1 MSTRKKIVLSFL
13 LLILLAIG
21 AFVIY
26 IVYSEAGKR
35 NPFTAVPDDAI
46 YIIETTDLTDGWATI
61 SDSKMWKHM
70 RNNRHFEDISE
81 SAATLDSLIKG
92 DATMDML
99 FSNRQMLVSAHM
111 ISGNDYDFLF
121 VVNMKSAAKISFIK
135 DYISSL
141 VESFG
146 YTMSKRTYSGQEI
159 IELTDIETQE
169 ILYITLTDNLFVG
182 SYSPILVEKSIKQ
195 KDKENW
201 TKNTNFQLVASK
213 ISSSKLFN
221 FYLNYSKLQEYM
233 SCYLSEESDIV
244 NSLGLSL
251 NFSAFNVNFED
262 ERLSFSG
269 YTSMAD
275 SVSSYLKALSDIS
288 PGKADGYKV
297 VSNTAA
303 LYLSMCFDDF
313 NDFYKKLTTE
323 FANEKGDEYENY
335 SKAVKKVEKL
345 FKVDLQEDFFS
356 WIGTEIAFVKLKPVA
371 NAKEGDV
378 VIAIQAKDIDDAI
391 KGMDNLIKQVKK
403 RSPLKFDTV
412 NYKNYTINYLDIKGF
427 FKMFFGKLFGK
438 LEKPYFTYMDDYV
451 VFSNSTSTLMDM
463 IDDYV
468 AGNTLE
474 KDEDFMTFKDN
485 FSDNS
490 NVTIYVRMPELYSHL
505 YCYSNAEKRTGVHE
519 NKELIL
525 SFSKIGFQLES
536 DGKLFKTTLII
547 EHDEDALFNKELEKI
562 QAAAEE
568 LFVDEYDS
576 LKFIPALSDDIL
588 KKDGDF
594 EVKFENLPTLPTG
607 QAGGKTQYEGS
618 VKDGKI
624 DGICKTY
631 YESGNLESSVN
642 YNDGKVSGK
651 ATFYYDND
659 EQQMKAELTFND
671 EEQIHGEYFEYYENG
686 SKKVII
692 EYEEGKA
699 NGDAQFYYDSGNIKI
714 EGKYKKGKK
723 FGTWK
728 YYTEDGNELTKEKWK
743 KKNKKDTK

>member
-1 MSTRKKIVLSFL
+1 MSTRKKVVLGFL
-13 LLILLAIG
+13 LLIILAIA
-21 AFVIY
+21 AFILYLVF
-26 IVYSEAGKR
+26 SEAGNR
-35 NPFTAVPDDAI
+35 DPFNAVPDDAI
-46 YIIETTDLTDGWATI
+46 YIIETSDLTDGWTTI

-70 RNNRHFEDISE
+70 RNNKHFEDISE

-121 VVNMKSAAKISFIK
+121 VVNMKSASKISFIK

-182 SYSPILVEKSIKQ
+182 SYSPILVEKSITQ
-195 KDKENW
+195 KNNENW
-201 TKNTNFQLVASK
+201 TKNTNFQGVASK

-221 FYLNYSKLQEYM
+221 FYINYGKLQEYM

-275 SVSSYLKALSDIS
+275 SVSSYLKALSEIS
-288 PGKADGYKV
+288 PGKSDGYKL
-297 VSNTAA
+297 VSDKAA
-303 LYLSMCFDDF
+303 LYLSMCFEDF
-313 NDFYKKLTTE
+313 DDFYKKLTAE

-391 KGMDNLIKQVKK
+391 KGMDDLTKQVKK

-412 NYKNYTINYLDIKGF
+412 SYKEHIINYLDIKGF

-451 VFSNSTSTLMDM
+451 VFSNSTSALMDM

-474 KDEDFMTFKDN
+474 KDEAFMTFKDN

-490 NVTIYVRMPELYSHL
+490 NVTVFIRMPELYSHL
-505 YCYSNAEKRTGVHE
+505 YQYSNAEKRPGIHE

-536 DGKLFKTTLII
+536 DGKLFKTTLIV
-547 EHDEDALFNKELEKI
+547 EHDEDILFNQELE
-562 QAAAEE
+562 QLQSSAEE
-568 LFVDEYDS
+568 LFVEEYDS
-576 LKFIPALSDDIL
+576 LKFIPKLSDDIL
-588 KKDGDF
+588 KKEGDF
-594 EVKFENLPTLPTG
+594 EVKYES
-607 QAGGKTQYEGS
+607 GKTKYEGTIT
-618 VKDGKI
+618 DEKI
-624 DGICKTY
+624 DGVCKTY
-631 YESGNLESSVN
+631 YESGNLKSSIN
-642 YNDGKVSGK
+642 YNDGKVFGK

-659 EQQMKAELTFND
+659 EQQKKTEITFN
-671 EEQIHGEYFEYYENG
+671 EKEQIHGEYFEYYDNG
-686 SKKVII
+686 SKKAIL

-699 NGDAQFYYDSGNIKI
+699 NGDAEFYYDSGKIKI
-714 EGKYKKGKK
+714 EGRYKEGKK
-723 FGTWK
+723 SGTWK

-743 KKNKKDTK
+743 KKNQKSAK